1 MELRWNSLKIELPLP
16 FGLFLIKHRGMKT
29 KPKKPNDAPNLI
41 HGIFANV
48 AFLSKRMDIPASS
61 VDGMLTRRSLQG
73 RVPPNNSLEPTKFA
87 RDLGLCRTVRGGGI
101 YWRLDVIDLL
111 RNSRK

>member
-1 MELRWNSLKIELPLP
+1 MN
-16 FGLFLIKHRGMKT
+16 T
-29 KPKKPNDAPNLI
+29 KSKRPADGPNVI
-41 HGIFANV
+41 HGRFANV
-48 AFLSKRMDIPASS
+48 AFLAKRMDIPAAS

-73 RVPPNNSLEPTKFA
+73 RASPNNSLEPTKFA
-87 RDLGLCRTVRGGGI
+87 RDLGLCRTVRGGHI

>member
-1 MELRWNSLKIELPLP
+1 MNTKSKRPADGPNVI
-16 FGLFLIKHRGMKT
+16 RGR
-29 KPKKPNDAPNLI
+29 
-41 HGIFANV
+41 FANV
-48 AFLSKRMDIPASS
+48 AFLAKRMDIPASS
-61 VDGMLTRRSLQG
+61 IDGMLTRRSLQG